1 MKLGLG
7 TGTMPADAQQEEARL
22 RALHDLGLL
31 DTPPSEAF
39 DRITRMASQ
48 LFRVPISAV
57 SLTDEDR
64 QWFKSRVG
72 VEAQQIPRDKAPC
85 AKVASYRDV
94 VVVPDLRADA
104 FYSDS
109 SLANAGVRFYAGA
122 PLVTREGFGL
132 GSMCVLGPEPRAVTS
147 EEVTALKDL
156 AAIVMAQI
164 ELQHAFGR
172 MDPISNLP
180 NRNQLLEDLDDL
192 AREHV
197 HEERVAVLVSL
208 ADARDLAD
216 ASRVLGPSYVDVLV
230 KFSRSA
236 LQSLFDVLP
245 LYHVGSTDLLF
256 LLPALDE
263 RALHAKMVDIQKRL
277 AASVDSDGIP
287 VVARAVI
294 GIAPFRVGD
303 TAPADVLRT
312 AYGAALDAREAGL
325 KIGKHS
331 AIKDE
336 QHRRRFAL
344 LSGMRE
350 ALAASDQLRLVYQ
363 PRIDIPTGLC
373 VSAEALLRWYHP
385 SLGDIPPGE
394 FIPLVER
401 TAMIGPLTDWVIEA
415 ALSQTTAWRDRGLD
429 LRVSIN
435 VSVANLEEEDFVD
448 RLRAALDRHDLS
460 PQALEI
466 EFTESALMRNR
477 ARVLGQLARIKAC
490 GVTCAIDDFGSG
502 YSSFSYL
509 QDIPAEVIKIDRTFV
524 PSSEWMPRDRTVLK
538 AMVTMAHELNYR
550 VVAEGVE
557 TQEALD
563 RVTDA
568 GCDEAQGYFLARPLE
583 VPTLEQWL
591 VSRAR
596 TGRAA

>member
-1 MKLGLG
+1 
-7 TGTMPADAQQEEARL
+7 
-22 RALHDLGLL
+22 
-31 DTPPSEAF
+31 
-39 DRITRMASQ
+39 
-48 LFRVPISAV
+48 
-57 SLTDEDR
+57 
-64 QWFKSRVG
+64 
-72 VEAQQIPRDKAPC
+72 
-85 AKVASYRDV
+85 
-94 VVVPDLRADA
+94 
-104 FYSDS
+104 
-109 SLANAGVRFYAGA
+109 
-122 PLVTREGFGL
+122 
-132 GSMCVLGPEPRAVTS
+132 
-147 EEVTALKDL
+147 
-156 AAIVMAQI
+156 
-164 ELQHAFGR
+164 
-172 MDPISNLP
+172 
-180 NRNQLLEDLDDL
+180 
-192 AREHV
+192 
-197 HEERVAVLVSL
+197 
-208 ADARDLAD
+208 
-216 ASRVLGPSYVDVLV
+216 
-230 KFSRSA
+230 
-236 LQSLFDVLP
+236 
-245 LYHVGSTDLLF
+245 
-256 LLPALDE
+256 
-263 RALHAKMVDIQKRL
+263 
-277 AASVDSDGIP
+277 
-287 VVARAVI
+287 
-294 GIAPFRVGD
+294 
-303 TAPADVLRT
+303 
-312 AYGAALDAREAGL
+312 
-325 KIGKHS
+325 
-331 AIKDE
+331 
-336 QHRRRFAL
+336 
-344 LSGMRE
+344 
-350 ALAASDQLRLVYQ
+350 
-363 PRIDIPTGLC
+363 
-373 VSAEALLRWYHP
+373 
-385 SLGDIPPGE
+385 
-394 FIPLVER
+394 
-401 TAMIGPLTDWVIEA
+401 MIGPLTDWVIEA